1 MNSYNKT
8 KIHSVDSRA
17 NTEEIKMQL
26 FKKMISGSSFNVS
39 GEENQEVN
47 EITQLE
53 WASIFYHHISD

>member
-53 WASIFYHHISD
+53 